1 MEMNPDRKKKPIKGR
16 VRNIKRGQECKGE
29 ESTVRK

>member
-1 MEMNPDRKKKPIKGR
+1 MEMKPDRKKTIKGR